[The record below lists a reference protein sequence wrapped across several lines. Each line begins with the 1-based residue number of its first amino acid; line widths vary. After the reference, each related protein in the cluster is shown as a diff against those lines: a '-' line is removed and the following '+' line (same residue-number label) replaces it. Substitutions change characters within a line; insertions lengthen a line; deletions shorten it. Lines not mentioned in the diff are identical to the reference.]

1 MAQDRVWV
9 SAVKQDHSLIRP
21 LDRDEHEPGW
31 AAILQERRAPV
42 EGELP
47 LQKFAEYR
55 DDSLKDLPPLFDGGG
70 GLNLVGQIAAPM
82 LTFDLG
88 RTLILPLRIFLA
100 DRSTEIG
107 AERAFYT
114 IPRYH
119 VFEALAPEDS
129 PALRPGRHSKP
140 PTQWLL
146 PRAPK
151 DGDVAV
157 QSQALEAPAIWVDP
171 KLINGFFMSGPLVAA
186 LQEAGVA
193 RYWQVFECR
202 MV

>member
-9 SAVKQDHSLIRP
+9 SAIKTDSSLVKGLEK
-21 LDRDEHEPGW
+21 DESEPGW
-31 AAILQERRAPV
+31 VALNERRDPAEQDLPV
-42 EGELP
+42 HLYG
-47 LQKFAEYR
+47 KYR
-55 DDSLKDLPPLFDGGG
+55 DDPLKDLPPLFMGGSG
-70 GLNLVGQIAAPM
+70 ISMSGQIAAPM
-82 LTFDLG
+82 LNFDLG
-88 RTLILPLRIFLA
+88 RTLLLPLRILLA
-100 DRSTEIG
+100 DRTTEIG

-129 PALRPGRHSKP
+129 PALRQSEYDDA
-140 PTQWLL
+140 QWLL

-157 QSQALEAPAIWVDP
+157 KPQALEAPAIWFDSR
-171 KLINGFFMSGPLVAA
+171 LINGFFMSGPLVAA

-193 RYWQVFECR
+193 RYWQLFECR
-202 MV
+202 VV